1 MQITAHSS
9 ARRYATVVDRVQ
21 LIAQPAMR
29 LVEQAMG
36 RPLGH
41 ASIVITDSRRLR
53 DVVLDAETSALG
65 ERHKVEWISDGRRH
79 GCTTLTSS
87 GVVIVIDAEEC
98 QKWGNHTDVTV
109 VHELVHGVQ
118 LSRPSDRADYLQG
131 LRYNHGITP
140 LSPAEV
146 RAVNRRVDA
155 REREAGRLER
165 LARQLKE
172 TA

>member
-1 MQITAHSS
+1 MAV
-9 ARRYATVVDRVQ
+9 ANRVQ
-21 LIAQPAMR
+21 LIAQPAVR

-36 RPLGH
+36 HTLGH
-41 ASIVITDSRRLR
+41 ASIVITDSRHLR
-53 DVVLDAETSALG
+53 DVALDAEVSALG
-65 ERHKVEWISDGRRH
+65 ERRSVEWASDGRRH
-79 GCTTLTSS
+79 GCTTLTRD
-87 GVVIVIDAEEC
+87 GVVVVIDAEEC

-109 VHELVHGVQ
+109 IHELVHGVQ
-118 LSRPSDRADYLQG
+118 LSRPKDRADYLQG

-146 RAVNRRVDA
+146 RATNHRIDA

-165 LARQLKE
+165 LARRLKE